1 MAIRFRKSLK
11 LAPGIRMNLSG
22 GGVSWTLG
30 PRGAS
35 VGIGKR
41 GTYLNAGLPGIGLS
55 MRQALH
61 SGGQARAVSS
71 RPPPRTVKATLTVGV
86 SDDGTITFTDEAG
99 APVSE
104 NMITLAKRQ
113 QGDVIMGLIQQKC
126 SEINSQVTALGELH
140 LDTPDPRS
148 RPSYQVAPYHVD
160 PPRATVPKVPG
171 FIDSLFKSKRKR
183 IEEENAKLEARHQAA
198 VDEWASEKVR
208 FERTEAQKQALIEKA
223 LAGDA
228 EAMEQFFGNVLSD
241 IVWPRETLVSFEVRA
256 GGASLAF
263 DVDLP
268 EVEDMPSKTASVPQR
283 GYRLSVKDMGQ
294 TAGQKLYAQHVHSIA
309 FRLIGEAFG
318 MLPALQEVTLS
329 GYTQRK
335 DKASGHT
342 VDHYLLSVVVTRSAW
357 GQLNFAELRS
367 IDVVEA
373 LARFQMRRE
382 MTKTGIFKPIE
393 SF

>member
-22 GGVSWTLG
+22 SGVSWTLG

-55 MRQALH
+55 TRQALH
-61 SGGQARAVSS
+61 SGGPARAGSS
-71 RPPPRTVKATLTVGV
+71 RPPTRAVKATLTVGV

-99 APVSE
+99 TPVPE

-126 SEINSQVTALGELH
+126 SEINNQVTALGELH

-148 RPSYQVAPYHVD
+148 RPSYQVAPYQVD
-160 PPRATVPKVPG
+160 PPRAAASKVPG
-171 FIDSLFKSKRKR
+171 FVDSLFKSKRKR
-183 IEEENAKLEARHQAA
+183 IEEENARAEARHQAA

-208 FERTEAQKQALIEKA
+208 FERTETQKQALIDKA

-228 EAMEQFFGNVLSD
+228 DAMEQFFGNVLSD
-241 IVWPRETLVSFEVRA
+241 IVWPRETQVSFEVRA
-256 GGASLAF
+256 GGASLVF

-268 EVEDMPSKTASVPQR
+268 EVEDMPNKTASVPQR

-294 TAGQKLYAQHVHSIA
+294 TAVQKLYAQHVHSIA

-318 MLPALQEVTLS
+318 MLPTVQEVTLS

-342 VDHYLLSVVVTRSAW
+342 VDHYLLSVVVTRAAW
-357 GQLNFAELRS
+357 GQLNFTELRS
-367 IDVVEA
+367 IDVIEA